1 MGIVPCLGEV
11 DFRLLYSP
19 SDPLGADEDER
30 MDWSSNLDGV
40 GNLYGDLEMLGPVD
54 LSRGPDMEASK
65 HADSAAAADASSQL
79 PAVMPD
85 SREAAAAAIAAPPR
99 WTRTWW

>member
-1 MGIVPCLGEV
+1 MEIVHCLGEA

-19 SDPLGADEDER
+19 SDPLADEDER

-54 LSRGPDMEASK
+54 LSRGPENEAAR
-65 HADSAAAADASSQL
+65 HADSAAVADAAYSSRRRRHL
-79 PAVMPD
+79 TPV
-85 SREAAAAAIAAPPR
+85 RL
-99 WTRTWW
+99 